1 MAEVSVSVIG
11 KDLLSGS
18 FSSMQNS
25 VASMASA
32 MQTMSQK
39 AVTPLTI
46 ALGNMLDD
54 VIRNGVDSLI
64 HFKQTLESFSFI
76 RLNMEMEMTKSS
88 FTTLIG
94 SAEGANQTLKVLREY
109 ANYTPFEFTQL
120 TAATRKMLAF
130 GFSVK
135 EITEDYGGLGASL
148 LDVIGNAAS
157 ALGAGT
163 EGIERIT
170 RALGQMRGLA
180 RVGAED
186 MNQLI
191 DVGVQGYQI
200 LAEQLGM
207 TVAEVRDAM
216 RKGQID
222 AETGIKALLNGMRQQ
237 YGDGMRSFAQTAEGM
252 SSTLNDYISDI
263 KRTFG
268 QLAYVEYKELLTA
281 IGQLVSSPQFAKFAE
296 ILGVKFA
303 GAIDKVNTKLVAFIN
318 RLTDTIKAVGSTDE
332 EMTAWVETLLGRFT
346 PFMDFF
352 GALANVIKNTGAV
365 VKQFVTSL
373 RGLDDVVSAWTY
385 VVDRFYYSID
395 DINAFSDTITTS
407 AESMDAF
414 AQRVVNAVKPAVMAF
429 LEIPTVL
436 KSAGRVIGTFVVEI
450 LGLDSTKGV
459 ISGLGNIYLNLAEY
473 MRSFAGTLDNLA
485 KNIPSYIDTITTVFK
500 RAGTAIKPFV
510 QFFKDVIRVLGLR
523 LPTGDE
529 LVNLL
534 TRILLALERMTIF
547 VGNALPKFEALQAWF
562 ISAKESVNSFL
573 SRFSPL
579 NQVFRIIGEVA
590 RRAVV
595 NLEPFARFFGDLV
608 RAMLNGAGI
617 GTAPG
622 KVISSVALAVE
633 RLLQAVAR
641 ALPRYETMLS
651 FFSGLASILRNLGTL
666 IAPVFGAF
674 VEVVKS
680 LGSAIMQV
688 LPPALPVIKAV
699 IEALKNGIVAL
710 LKSAPALNPLI
721 QQVGGIITGV
731 VNIFQQAMPSIGK
744 VIQAII
750 NVIQKAVETIRANMP
765 QITPIIDG
773 IVVLAEKAI
782 IGLIELLPKLLPVIQ
797 RIVDIAGKLQTQLSG
812 VGSTVMDAFVK
823 VANVVLDLV
832 ESIVDN
838 LPRIMPVLAEV
849 ARALGEVAM
858 IVIKSF
864 PSFMPLI
871 RTAISVIRGLAQAVV
886 NLLPAVI
893 PLVQQLATAF
903 LSFVN
908 VIVKNS
914 GVLVP
919 IFSVIVGAV
928 QKAINAL
935 DRVFAKLNPIVMR
948 LLPTA
953 EKALGLIITVIER
966 VVVSLA
972 RAIDRL
978 IPFADALIAP
988 LDQLSRTF
996 LRVFDG
1002 IVAVVAKAAGAIQPY
1017 LQGMAGA
1024 FDRFV
1029 TTATP
1034 LATALGNAT
1043 VAFISFT
1050 AQFVSENAGAVLDV
1064 IGRIINGV
1072 VRLATAIQESFKT
1085 GDFTQVQQWFA
1096 NFARAVVE
1104 ALGAGLRSISSD
1116 SIFGR
1121 IRETLLSL
1129 LLSALAGVIQGLA
1142 SKIPSLFETIG
1153 RAIQNLPNFLE
1164 RLRLSADPVIRALE
1178 QVFWTTVREVEKRI
1192 PTILSVFEQLPEL
1205 VSIAWKENAP
1215 KVAYGIAYLAQVAER
1230 KVRESWPAV
1239 TDALGRILTQFG
1251 DWLSNFVSSPAFSRG
1266 TQAIIQGMGATV
1278 RELSKQIINMAVVI
1292 INDYGPI
1299 VINTLVKWF
1308 VQAIVG
1314 ADTIIK
1320 GAIQGI
1326 IEGLLNQLG
1335 PLGTRIADQ
1344 LRKGYDQLV
1353 QDNEEFSASFAA
1365 NMDARS
1371 QVWLTYRQ
1379 ELRKVGEDTQGVKMA
1394 TDRYFTAIRA
1404 ITQGTF
1410 DYSQVSKDAW
1420 TYDQA
1425 TYSELAN
1432 GINTV
1437 NTATKSLTI
1446 TTREYGTNAQN
1457 NLGRTSTYINDVN
1470 RYTSSLSVNARNAFG
1485 TYAREANNA
1494 KGSAIEFNRHTG
1506 TMGTETSRALTAIGS
1521 AVTDVNY
1528 ASTFAGLE
1536 RTIGELGK
1544 DAAAA
1549 YIVGFANLFSY
1560 SGAGASQMAGAINV
1574 ALGIVAKMFQPGGI
1588 YNSSVISSGY
1598 SIGVQVAKGI
1608 MTGINNNINNIAD
1621 SIKDKL
1627 GLEAMGRNLSALG
1640 RAVNVINDDVKYLY
1654 NKLDYTMSYNPG
1666 RNPVIRSA
1674 ALPSVTEKTVVMN
1687 VTVNQAGT
1695 ATSLLDNLRYV
1706 QALVDSKIF

>member
-54 VIRNGVDSLI
+54 VIRNGIDSILN
-64 HFKQTLESFSFI
+64 FKRTLESFSFI

-94 SAEGANQTLKVLREY
+94 SVDGANQTLKILREY

-135 EITEDYGGLGASL
+135 EITEDYGGLGVSL

-200 LAEQLGM
+200 LAQQLGM

-281 IGQLVSSPQFAKFAE
+281 VGQLVSSPQFAKFAE

-318 RLTDTIKAVGSTDE
+318 RLTETIKAVGNTDE
-332 EMTAWVETLLGRFT
+332 EMTAWVETLLGKFT

-365 VKQFVTSL
+365 VKQFITSL
-373 RGLDDVVSAWTY
+373 RGLDDVVAAWTY

-395 DINAFSDTITTS
+395 DINAFAGSITTS

-459 ISGLGNIYLNLAEY
+459 ISGLSNIYLNLAEY
-473 MRSFAGTLDNLA
+473 MRTFAGTLDNLA
-485 KNIPSYIDTITTVFK
+485 KNIPSYIDTITNVFK
-500 RAGTAIKPFV
+500 RGTTAIKPFV
-510 QFFKDVIRVLGLR
+510 QFFKDVIKVLGLR

-529 LVNLL
+529 LVSLL
-534 TRILLALERMTIF
+534 NRILLAVERITIF
-547 VGNALPKFEALQAWF
+547 IGNALPKFEALQSWF
-562 ISAKESVNSFL
+562 ITAKESVNSFL

-579 NQVFRIIGEVA
+579 SQVFRVIGEVA

-622 KVISSVALAVE
+622 KVITSVALAVE
-633 RLLQAVAR
+633 RLLQAVAK
-641 ALPRYETMLS
+641 ALPRYETMLG

-688 LPPALPVIKAV
+688 LPPALPVIKSV

-744 VIQAII
+744 IIQAIV
-750 NVIQKAVETIRANMP
+750 NVIQKAVETIQANMP

-773 IVVLAEKAI
+773 IVVLAENAI
-782 IGLIELLPKLLPVIQ
+782 TGLIELLPKLLPVIQ

-832 ESIVDN
+832 ETIIDN
-838 LPRIMPVLAEV
+838 LPRIMPAIAGV
-849 ARALGEVAM
+849 AKALGEIAM
-858 IVIKSF
+858 IVIESF

-871 RTAISVIRGLAQAVV
+871 RTAISVLRGLAQAVV

-893 PLVQQLATAF
+893 PLIQQLATAF

-914 GVLVP
+914 GVIVP

-953 EKALGLIITVIER
+953 EKVLGLIITVIER
-966 VVVSLA
+966 VVISFA
-972 RAIDRL
+972 RAIDKL
-978 IPFADALIAP
+978 APFIDALVAP

-1002 IVAVVAKAAGAIQPY
+1002 IIDVVVRAASAIQPN
-1017 LQGMAGA
+1017 LMGMATA
-1024 FDRFV
+1024 FDRFI
-1029 TTATP
+1029 TSLAP
-1034 LATALGNAT
+1034 FATALSNAT
-1043 VAFISFT
+1043 LAFASFI
-1050 AQFVSENAGAVLDV
+1050 AQFASENAQTILSV
-1064 IGRIINGV
+1064 IGRIITSVTN
-1072 VRLATAIQESFKT
+1072 LATAITEGFKT
-1085 GDFTQVQQWFA
+1085 GNFTQVEQWFV
-1096 NFARAVVE
+1096 NFTRTIINS
-1104 ALGAGLRSISSD
+1104 LGTMLSSISGD
-1116 SIFGR
+1116 GIFGR
-1121 IRETLLSL
+1121 IKERLFTLLITA
-1129 LLSALAGVIQGLA
+1129 LSGVVQGLA

-1153 RAIQNLPNFLE
+1153 QTIQNLPNMLE
-1164 RLRLSADPVIRALE
+1164 RLRLTADPLIRALE
-1178 QVFWTTVREVEKRI
+1178 DVFWTTVREVEKRI
-1192 PTILSVFEQLPEL
+1192 PTILSVFERLPSL
-1205 VSIAWKENAP
+1205 IATAWQENAP
-1215 KVAYGIAYLAQVAER
+1215 KIAFGVAFLAQVAER
-1230 KVRESWPAV
+1230 KVREAWPAV
-1239 TDALGRILTQFG
+1239 TDELGRILTRFG
-1251 DWLSNFVSSPAFSRG
+1251 DWLANFVSSPAFTRG
-1266 TQAIIQGMGATV
+1266 TQAIISGL
-1278 RELSKQIINMAVVI
+1278 RQIVEQITRDVLKVVGI
-1292 INDYGPI
+1292 VLEDYGMV
-1299 VINTLVKWF
+1299 VINTLIKWL
-1308 VQAIVG
+1308 VQAIQG
-1314 ADTIIK
+1314 ADQILK
-1320 GAIQGI
+1320 GFVMGLVEAI
-1326 IEGLLNQLG
+1326 LTPLG
-1335 PLGTRIADQ
+1335 PLGQKMVEQFRV
-1344 LRKGYDQLV
+1344 GYDLLIK
-1353 QDNEEFSASFAA
+1353 DNEEFTTSFSA

-1371 QVWLTYRQ
+1371 QAWLTYRQ
-1379 ELRKVGEDTQGVKMA
+1379 ELRKVAGDTEGTRMA
-1394 TDRYFTAIRA
+1394 TQRYLDVIGS
-1404 ITQGTF
+1404 ITKGTF
-1410 DYSQVSKDAW
+1410 DYSRVSKDAW

-1437 NTATKSLTI
+1437 NTATKSLTL
-1446 TTREYGTNAQN
+1446 TTREYGTNAQT

-1485 TYAREANNA
+1485 TYAREADSA
-1494 KGSAIEFNRHTG
+1494 KGSAIDFSRHTG
-1506 TMGTETSRALTAIGS
+1506 TMGADTTRALTSIGS
-1521 AVTDVNY
+1521 AISTVNY
-1528 ASTFAGLE
+1528 SSTFAGLE
-1536 RTIGELGK
+1536 RTIGTLGTS
-1544 DAAAA
+1544 AAEA

-1574 ALGIVAKMFQPGGI
+1574 ALGIVAKMFNPGGI
-1588 YNSSVISSGY
+1588 YNATIIGY
-1598 SIGVQVAKGI
+1598 GVSIGTQVAKGI
-1608 MTGINNNINNIAD
+1608 MSGINNNIGNIAD
-1621 SIKDKL
+1621 TIKSRL
-1627 GLEAMGRNLSALG
+1627 GLETMSKNIASVGKAIG
-1640 RAVNVINDDVKYLY
+1640 VINTDISYLY
-1654 NKLDYTMSYNPG
+1654 RELEYRLPYNPD
-1666 RNPVIRSA
+1666 RNPVMRSA
-1674 ALPSVTEKTVVMN
+1674 SATTVMEKNVTMN

-1695 ATSLLDNLRYV
+1695 TTSILDNLRYV